1 MRRWPAQRSCQHQE
15 EIFELSATELT
26 TARLTLDSPNHHKHH
41 LSIPDC
47 QSTVTVKP
55 QTQIP
60 TVTPT
65 KNIRPH
71 SRPSPIMALFTPG
84 PIVSHVLMVLVAM
97 LNICILSY
105 DAGMINNLNS
115 VKPYQDYFKL
125 NSDMIGLNV
134 AIISAGSIFGA
145 PIVGP
150 VVDRWGRKIGLAVGS
165 ICIIL
170 GVVLQASAS
179 GVPQLIVGRFIIG
192 FASLVNGSIAPMW
205 VMEVAAPKYS
215 SILSST
221 VLTSVPFTSF
231 LVSCIVLGIYD
242 KQSNWAWR
250 GLMLGEAV
258 PSIISLCLLPFVD
271 ESPRWLFSK
280 GRHDEAIEVLAR
292 LHANGDRD
300 DATVLQETQ
309 EIVAA
314 LNHEKEG
321 DGGWKDLIAPSPNLK
336 RFTIAVLTNI
346 FYQILGGNMILY
358 FSSFLIGKLGVS
370 ERKSVIQINIGLLLW
385 KAFCSVGGVLLID
398 KIGARKPLITGT
410 FATVVLLGILA
421 GLSYLTEIHPET
433 NAYAIGAIVV
443 VALFL
448 LAVAASWSILAY
460 TYPPEVL
467 RYSQRAKGVV
477 VAQAIGYAFS
487 FLNLYTTPLAIDR
500 ISWRYYAINGG
511 WNLGILFVVTW
522 LFVETKGRTLEEMDE
537 IFDGVVYSNNVIIDG
552 QNSKSDLGK
561 DVGDSSSLA
570 KRKLSRVSTRE

>member
-1 MRRWPAQRSCQHQE
+1 
-15 EIFELSATELT
+15 
-26 TARLTLDSPNHHKHH
+26 
-41 LSIPDC
+41 
-47 QSTVTVKP
+47 
-55 QTQIP
+55 
-60 TVTPT
+60 
-65 KNIRPH
+65 
-71 SRPSPIMALFTPG
+71 MALFTPG

-150 VVDRWGRKIGLAVGS
+150 VVDRWGRKTGLAVGS

-179 GVPQLIVGRFIIG
+179 KGKGSRGNFLQVQLLTRNAVPQLIVGRFIIG
-192 FASLVNGSIAPMW
+192 FASLINGSIAPMW

-242 KQSNWAWR
+242 KQSDWAWR
-250 GLMLGEAV
+250 GLML
-258 PSIISLCLLPFVD
+258 
-271 ESPRWLFSK
+271 
-280 GRHDEAIEVLAR
+280 AIGVLAR
-292 LHANGDRD
+292 LHANGNRE
-300 DATVLQETQ
+300 DALVLSETQ

-314 LNHEKEG
+314 LNHEKESN
-321 DGGWKDLIAPSPNLK
+321 GGWKDLIAPSPNLK

-398 KIGARKPLITGT
+398 KIGARKPLM
-410 FATVVLLGILA
+410 VLFGILA

-487 FLNLYTTPLAIDR
+487 FLNLYTTPLAIEK

-561 DVGDSSSLA
+561 DAGDSSSVV
-570 KRKLSRVSTRE
+570 KRKLSKVSTRE

>member
-1 MRRWPAQRSCQHQE
+1 
-15 EIFELSATELT
+15 
-26 TARLTLDSPNHHKHH
+26 
-41 LSIPDC
+41 
-47 QSTVTVKP
+47 
-55 QTQIP
+55 
-60 TVTPT
+60 
-65 KNIRPH
+65 
-71 SRPSPIMALFTPG
+71 MALFTPG
-84 PIVSHVLMVLVAM
+84 PIVSHVLMVFVAM

-134 AIISAGSIFGA
+134 AIISAETQFHSSLSA
-145 PIVGP
+145 
-150 VVDRWGRKIGLAVGS
+150 
-165 ICIIL
+165 
-170 GVVLQASAS
+170 ASS
-179 GVPQLIVGRFIIG
+179 SDLPPLI
-192 FASLVNGSIAPMW
+192 NGSIAPMW

-242 KQSNWAWR
+242 KQSDWAWR

-258 PSIISLCLLPFVD
+258 PSIISLSLLPFVD

-280 GRHDEAIEVLAR
+280 GRHDEAIGVLAR
-292 LHANGDRD
+292 LHANGNRE
-300 DATVLQETQ
+300 DALVLSETQ

-314 LNHEKEG
+314 LNHEKESN
-321 DGGWKDLIAPSPNLK
+321 GGWKDLIAPSPNLK
-336 RFTIAVLTNI
+336 RFTIA
-346 FYQILGGNMILY
+346 
-358 FSSFLIGKLGVS
+358 
-370 ERKSVIQINIGLLLW
+370 
-385 KAFCSVGGVLLID
+385 
-398 KIGARKPLITGT
+398 
-410 FATVVLLGILA
+410 
-421 GLSYLTEIHPET
+421 T

-487 FLNLYTTPLAIDR
+487 FLNLYTTPLAIEK

-561 DVGDSSSLA
+561 DAGDSSSVV
-570 KRKLSRVSTRE
+570 KRKLSKVSTRE

>member
-1 MRRWPAQRSCQHQE
+1 
-15 EIFELSATELT
+15 
-26 TARLTLDSPNHHKHH
+26 
-41 LSIPDC
+41 
-47 QSTVTVKP
+47 
-55 QTQIP
+55 
-60 TVTPT
+60 
-65 KNIRPH
+65 
-71 SRPSPIMALFTPG
+71 MALFTPG

-97 LNICILSY
+97 LNIFILSY
-105 DAGMINNLNS
+105 DVGMINNLNS

-179 GVPQLIVGRFIIG
+179 RVPQLNVGRFIIG
-192 FASLVNGSIAPMW
+192 FASLVDGSIAPMW

-231 LVSCIVLGIYD
+231 LVSCIVRGIYD
-242 KQSNWAWR
+242 KLSNWAWR

-300 DATVLQETQ
+300 DATLPT
-309 EIVAA
+309 A
-314 LNHEKEG
+314 
-321 DGGWKDLIAPSPNLK
+321 PNLK

-410 FATVVLLGILA
+410 FATVVLFGILA
-421 GLSYLTEIHPET
+421 GLSYLTKIHPET

-467 RYSQRAKGVV
+467 QYSQRAKGVV
-477 VAQAIGYAFS
+477 VVQAIGYAFS

-522 LFVETKGRTLEEMDE
+522 LFVENKGRTLEEMDE
-537 IFDGVVYSNNVIIDG
+537 IFDGVVYSNNVVIDG

-561 DVGDSSSLA
+561 DVGDSSSVA
-570 KRKLSRVSTRE
+570 KRKLSRVSTRD

>member
-1 MRRWPAQRSCQHQE
+1 
-15 EIFELSATELT
+15 
-26 TARLTLDSPNHHKHH
+26 
-41 LSIPDC
+41 
-47 QSTVTVKP
+47 
-55 QTQIP
+55 
-60 TVTPT
+60 
-65 KNIRPH
+65 
-71 SRPSPIMALFTPG
+71 MALLTPG
-84 PIVSHVLMVLVAM
+84 PIISHVLMVLVAM

-150 VVDRWGRKIGLAVGS
+150 VVDRWGRKTGLAVGS

-179 GVPQLIVGRFIIG
+179 KGESSHVNVLQVQPLISNAVPQLIVGRFIIG
-192 FASLVNGSIAPMW
+192 FASLINGSIAPMW

-242 KQSNWAWR
+242 KQSDWAWR

-258 PSIISLCLLPFVD
+258 PSIISLSLLPFVD

-280 GRHDEAIEVLAR
+280 GRHDEAIGVLAR
-292 LHANGDRD
+292 LHANGNRE
-300 DATVLQETQ
+300 DALVLSETQ
-309 EIVAA
+309 EIVSA
-314 LNHEKEG
+314 LNHEKESN
-321 DGGWKDLIAPSPNLK
+321 GGWKDLIAPSPNLK

-398 KIGARKPLITGT
+398 KIGARKPLSRCPSIWVFHWIDLTSLSFYLVTGT
-410 FATVVLLGILA
+410 SATVVLFGILA
-421 GLSYLTEIHPET
+421 GLSYLTEVHPET

-487 FLNLYTTPLAIDR
+487 FLNLYTTPLAIER

-561 DVGDSSSLA
+561 DVGDSSSVA
-570 KRKLSRVSTRE
+570 KRKLSKASTRE